1 MRAWLVAFLGAVL
14 LGGSL
19 HAQDVDPGEEA
30 VARMAVLGVE
40 RPAPAPDRR
49 PDEGAGPF
57 SRLVIRGA
65 TLIDGTGAPPI
76 GPVDIVIA
84 GNRIAEIRSVGA
96 PGVPIRAQGRPAP
109 GDREID
115 AAGMYVLPGF
125 IDAHAHIGNMLQGL
139 TGRIPPPEYIFR
151 LWLGHG
157 VTTVRELGAGMGL
170 DWTIAHKRRSAEN
183 RIVAP
188 RLVVHV
194 AFPNRFT
201 DPEEARKW
209 VRAVRRKGADGLKF
223 FGAPPAIVAAAID
236 EAKKLG
242 MKTAFHHAQTAVT
255 RINVLDSA
263 RMGLDSMEHWY
274 GLPEALFVDRT
285 VQDYPPD
292 YNYNNEQDRFGEAG
306 RLWAQAAAPGSERW
320 NAVIEELVARDFT
333 IDPTLTIY
341 EANRDLMRARNA
353 DWHRDYTLPGLMRFF
368 APNRTAHGSFHYD
381 WTTADEIAWKRNYRI
396 WMRFLDDYK
405 NRGGRVTVGSD
416 SGFIYKLFGFGY
428 IRELEL
434 LQEAGFH
441 PLEVVMAATQKGAEL
456 LGRAQDLG
464 SVEPGKRADLV
475 LVGENPLANF
485 KVLYGTGHL
494 RLDDASGKVARVG
507 GVETV
512 IKDGIVYDARRLRA
526 DVRAMV
532 AAAKA
537 EEAAAGSSAAADG
550 SR

>member
-1 MRAWLVAFLGAVL
+1 M
-14 LGGSL
+14 
-19 HAQDVDPGEEA
+19 
-30 VARMAVLGVE
+30 
-40 RPAPAPDRR
+40 
-49 PDEGAGPF
+49 
-57 SRLVIRGA
+57 
-65 TLIDGTGAPPI
+65 
-76 GPVDIVIA
+76 
-84 GNRIAEIRSVGA
+84 
-96 PGVPIRAQGRPAP
+96 
-109 GDREID
+109 
-115 AAGMYVLPGF
+115 
-125 IDAHAHIGNMLQGL
+125 
-139 TGRIPPPEYIFR
+139 
-151 LWLGHG
+151 
-157 VTTVRELGAGMGL
+157 
-170 DWTIAHKRRSAEN
+170 
-183 RIVAP
+183 
-188 RLVVHV
+188 
-194 AFPNRFT
+194 
-201 DPEEARKW
+201 
-209 VRAVRRKGADGLKF
+209 
-223 FGAPPAIVAAAID
+223 
-236 EAKKLG
+236 
-242 MKTAFHHAQTAVT
+242 
-255 RINVLDSA
+255 
-263 RMGLDSMEHWY
+263 
-274 GLPEALFVDRT
+274 
-285 VQDYPPD
+285 
-292 YNYNNEQDRFGEAG
+292 
-306 RLWAQAAAPGSERW
+306 
-320 NAVIEELVARDFT
+320 ARDFT